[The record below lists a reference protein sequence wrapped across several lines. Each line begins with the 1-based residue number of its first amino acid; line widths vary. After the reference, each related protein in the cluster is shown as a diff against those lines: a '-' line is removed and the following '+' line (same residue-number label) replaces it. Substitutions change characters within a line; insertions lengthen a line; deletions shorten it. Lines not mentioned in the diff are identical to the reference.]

1 MISLHLARWLRNAGL
16 VWDPVEG
23 DEFVMPDHDLD
34 TTFRIADMV
43 VEVRRVPA
51 GRMIA
56 LNGTPEWAMDAIMM
70 DEAVWMPREDQLR
83 RLLDERFQTL
93 TCDLEGMRVDLVH
106 PDGTRTNH
114 RATTAI
120 DAYAKALLAVLEANV
135 HDTTAINGDQR

>member
-56 LNGTPEWAMDAIMM
+56 LNGTPEWAMDAI
-70 DEAVWMPREDQLR
+70 
-83 RLLDERFQTL
+83 
-93 TCDLEGMRVDLVH
+93 
-106 PDGTRTNH
+106 
-114 RATTAI
+114 